1 MGLCCSQRVMNKTFL
16 QSHIPYITGLR
27 TESSGSGQQRKGI
40 ADERRPRPMMWFDL
54 KIEHPL
60 RMKMTMQVCG
70 KETKISWGLLQK
82 HVIVTCRAKDRTK
95 TCSKTK
101 HGVVT
106 KSKRESKSCNWLRS
120 AMDQFRNVEIAIFV
134 MCGETLQY

>member
-1 MGLCCSQRVMNKTFL
+1 MNKRFL
-16 QSHIPYITGLR
+16 QSHIPYITRLR
-27 TESSGSGQQRKGI
+27 TEPSGSGKQRKGI
-40 ADERRPRPMMWFDL
+40 TDEQRPRPIIWFDL

-60 RMKMTMQVCG
+60 RMEMAMQVCG

-82 HVIVTCRAKDRTK
+82 HVIVTCKAEDRTK
-95 TCSKTK
+95 TCNKTK

-106 KSKRESKSCNWLRS
+106 KSKGESKSCNWLRNATGQVKS
-120 AMDQFRNVEIAIFV
+120 VEIAIFE